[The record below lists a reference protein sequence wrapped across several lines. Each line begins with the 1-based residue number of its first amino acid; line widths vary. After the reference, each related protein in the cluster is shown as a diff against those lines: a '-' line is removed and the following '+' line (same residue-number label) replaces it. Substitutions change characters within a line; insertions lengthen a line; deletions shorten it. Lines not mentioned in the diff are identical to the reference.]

1 MNSLLV
7 IDDKC
12 CRRYNNLG
20 KPFVRVAMLSSSHS
34 IVEGVTLIILG
45 LFIYFWTVVWEPVVT
60 LSQVACNISI
70 VSRVLS
76 QTCAEINLKSSIISY
91 TPYVAIVIAIFGG
104 FLLVKGIMI
113 SSGKRRYM
121 WGR

>member
-1 MNSLLV
+1 MISAADTIIWGRLLFDELCLAVV
-7 IDDKC
+7 I
-12 CRRYNNLG
+12 N
-20 KPFVRVAMLSSSHS
+20 
-34 IVEGVTLIILG
+34 IIEGVTLIILG

-104 FLLVKGIMI
+104 FLLVKGIII
-113 SSGKRRYM
+113 SSRKRRYM